1 MILTGN
7 EDLRVIKTIEA
18 IKSSFETL
26 ICEKDYEKITVKELC
41 DRARINKKTFYNYY
55 QTLDDLL
62 SEMQMELSQGYIDRV
77 KDYVLPDDLEK
88 VNREFFLF
96 SEQQGTA
103 YEKITTS
110 GNYEYVRERMISKVM
125 NETWKKS
132 ERFNRLSSLE
142 QKIILS
148 YINTTTVEIYR
159 LWTENGKKP
168 PLEEI
173 IALCNR
179 LVCGGTKAFF
189 ERKTDL

>member
-1 MILTGN
+1 MILTGS

-18 IKSSFETL
+18 IKSSFEAL
-26 ICEKDYEKITVKELC
+26 ICEKEYEKITVKELC
-41 DRARINKKTFYNYY
+41 ERARINKKTFYNYY
-55 QTLDDLL
+55 PALDDLL
-62 SEMQMELSQGYIDRV
+62 SEMQMELSQEYIDRV

-103 YEKITTS
+103 FEKITTS

-125 NETWKKS
+125 NATWKKS
-132 ERFNRLSSLE
+132 KKFNRLSPLE
-142 QKIILS
+142 QRIVLS
-148 YINTTTVEIYR
+148 YINTTAIEIYR
-159 LWTENGKKP
+159 HWAESGKKM
-168 PLEEI
+168 PLDEV

-189 ERKTDL
+189 ERIK

>member
-1 MILTGN
+1 MILTGK

-159 LWTENGKKP
+159 LWTENSKKP

-173 IALCNR
+173 IALCNH